1 MADAWYPAHIG
12 SVATDLLLRTLEPND
27 ERAFVRALALTAVS
41 DPRFVHYYRP
51 ELAFVE
57 YLRILDDAEQGR
69 DLPAGHVPSTLLFG
83 FVDAEIVGRLMLRHS
98 LNDFLFRVG
107 GHIGFVVVP
116 KQRRRG

>member
-27 ERAFVRALALTAVS
+27 ERAFVRALALTAVR

-57 YLRILDDAEQGR
+57 YLRILISMRR
-69 DLPAGHVPSTLLFG
+69 DTGSETGFTRGGLSRATPIFLL
-83 FVDAEIVGRLMLRHS
+83 VS
-98 LNDFLFRVG
+98 
-107 GHIGFVVVP
+107 
-116 KQRRRG
+116 